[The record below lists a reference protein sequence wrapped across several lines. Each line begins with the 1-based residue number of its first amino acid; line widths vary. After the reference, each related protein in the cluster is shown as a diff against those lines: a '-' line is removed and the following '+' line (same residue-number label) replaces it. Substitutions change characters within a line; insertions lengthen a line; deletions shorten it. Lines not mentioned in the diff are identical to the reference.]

1 MIHAL
6 LPLLLASAAADT
18 PADKCPVFE
27 IITSEEPGL
36 LEFFAT
42 KVPDDTPTDWD
53 EVTYNWTVSA
63 GSIDSGQ
70 GTDDIYVRAVLGD
83 IVTASVEVGGLP
95 PNCPTTFSGTEEA
108 MIPTGDE

>member
-6 LPLLLASAAADT
+6 LLLASAAADT

-27 IITSEEPGL
+27 IITSEDPGL
-36 LEFFAT
+36 LEFAAV
-42 KVPDDTPTDWD
+42 KRPDDVATNWD

-63 GSIDSGQ
+63 GPIDSGQ
-70 GTDDIYVRAVLGD
+70 GTDDIYVRVVLGD
-83 IVTASVEVGGLP
+83 VVTASVEIGGLD

-108 MIPTGDE
+108 LIPTGDE